1 MLCLEDTYF
10 SMAEKM
16 TTGQNALVIC
26 DRGTMDAS
34 AFISPQASLKNIWIW
49 SLFSDLVPTWVDQSQ
64 MATDNLG
71 LGTNECGIFIYQD
84 V

>member
-34 AFISPQASLKNIWIW
+34 AFISPQAYPQKHLNLA
-49 SLFSDLVPTWVDQSQ
+49 LFSDPGPYMGGPVSNGDWQLRDQ
-64 MATDNLG
+64 
-71 LGTNECGIFIYQD
+71 
-84 V
+84 